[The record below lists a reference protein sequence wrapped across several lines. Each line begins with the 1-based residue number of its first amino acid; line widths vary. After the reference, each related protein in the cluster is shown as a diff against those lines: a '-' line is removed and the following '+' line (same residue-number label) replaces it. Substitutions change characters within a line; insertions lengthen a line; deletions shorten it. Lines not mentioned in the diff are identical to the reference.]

1 MSAKKKQ
8 NPEMENEAPETE
20 KEAPEAEK
28 EAEQTAENCTAE
40 DAAGEA
46 QEATEAP
53 EAGKEAPADDRYLR
67 LLAEYDNYRKRSIK
81 EKERIYSDARSDAAA
96 KFLPVYDNLERAM
109 KTETTDE
116 AYKKGVEMT
125 FNQLKD
131 VFAKLGISEIEAVGQ
146 TFDPEKHNAV
156 MHIEDE
162 NYGENVVVDE
172 FQKGF
177 MLGDKVI
184 RCSMVRVAN

>member
-8 NPEMENEAPETE
+8 HQEAEYENVKAEEKAAEETEEKAEAEAAEEPAEEVSAEAPISSSEDE
-20 KEAPEAEK
+20 KDK
-28 EAEQTAENCTAE
+28 
-40 DAAGEA
+40 
-46 QEATEAP
+46 
-53 EAGKEAPADDRYLR
+53 YLR

-81 EKERIYSDARSDAAA
+81 EKERIYADARSDAAS

-109 KTETTDE
+109 KTETSDE

-131 VFAKLGISEIEAVGQ
+131 VFTKLGISEIEAVGQ

-162 NYGENVVVDE
+162 SYGENTVVEE

>member
-40 DAAGEA
+40 DTAGEA